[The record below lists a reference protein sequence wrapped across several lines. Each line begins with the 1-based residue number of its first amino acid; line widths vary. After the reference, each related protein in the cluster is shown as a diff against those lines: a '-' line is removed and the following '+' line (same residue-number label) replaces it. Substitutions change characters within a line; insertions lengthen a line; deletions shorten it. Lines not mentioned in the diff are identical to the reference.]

1 VKTHYI
7 NTDLEIEGGAELQ
20 RLATAFEAGGM
31 FALNLIDLRDHWR
44 ANFEMVGL
52 GETEQDPT
60 VTIAAIL
67 DVIEALDG
75 PSREIWQRC
84 RKREF
89 NLGFQCG
96 SEPHSIEHLLPSQ
109 LLGRIANCGA
119 SAGFTLYAYTAES

>member
-67 DVIEALDG
+67 DVIEPWMAPAEKSG
-75 PSREIWQRC
+75 SAAANANSTSA
-84 RKREF
+84 F
-89 NLGFQCG
+89 NA
-96 SEPHSIEHLLPSQ
+96 
-109 LLGRIANCGA
+109 GRNL
-119 SAGFTLYAYTAES
+119 TR